1 MGGGR
6 ICSLGEKMP
15 NGLKMRNGHFL
26 LCNYFKTIRDINL
39 KSKAYDQGR
48 LAKFGDDDH
57 DGSRTVGAAQEAS
70 EKADSAKRAGW
81 PKMFRSIP
89 IFFKTSATKI

>member
-1 MGGGR
+1 MR
-6 ICSLGEKMP
+6 

-70 EKADSAKRAGW
+70 EKADSAK
-81 PKMFRSIP
+81 
-89 IFFKTSATKI
+89 KTYICPTNVVTFLTFLSRTTSWFNRFAIAPLSCL